1 MLSRLAQPRL
11 LLPQGI
17 EKLYL
22 YTSKVNNNESQLGD
36 IAHIKGV
43 GFKARKARRYAAHT
57 GHKAFKMPSIEFVE
71 DLINLC

>member
-1 MLSRLAQPRL
+1 MLSRLAQQRL
-11 LLPQGI
+11 PLLQGI
-17 EKLYL
+17 EKAYL

-36 IAHIKGV
+36 IAHIQGV

-57 GHKAFKMPSIEFVE
+57 GHKGFKIPSIEFDE